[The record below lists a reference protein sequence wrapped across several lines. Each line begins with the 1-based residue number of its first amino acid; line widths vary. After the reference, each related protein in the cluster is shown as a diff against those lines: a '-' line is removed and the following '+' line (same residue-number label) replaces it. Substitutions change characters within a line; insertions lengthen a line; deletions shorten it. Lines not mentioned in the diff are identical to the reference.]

1 MAQAQRQPRF
11 AAHLQGI
18 ARLQRLAVYV
28 QLAARKRHISA
39 PQRVEFEC
47 GSLDTVDAWVRAT
60 LAPAVAFACSL
71 LRDRSLA
78 EDVVHDCFCR
88 LLKRADIYDLPN
100 DGTKLLYRSITNA
113 CINRTQRARPTTG
126 LMDGESGNRP
136 IDRLANERSVDP
148 GLAAEA
154 GELESALEMGLAKL
168 SVMQRA
174 AIQLK
179 SLGHSMDEIA
189 DTLGLTANNAGV
201 LVHRARHS
209 LALELA
215 PYLAK

>member
-1 MAQAQRQPRF
+1 LIRSRTV
-11 AAHLQGI
+11 
-18 ARLQRLAVYV
+18 AVPES
-28 QLAARKRHISA
+28 QKNA
-39 PQRVEFEC
+39 
-47 GSLDTVDAWVRAT
+47 VDDWVRAT
-60 LAPAVAFACSL
+60 LAPAVVFARSL
-71 LRDRSLA
+71 LRDKSQA

-113 CINRTQRARPTTG
+113 CINRTQRARPSIG
-126 LMDGESGNRP
+126 LADGEMGDRP
-136 IDRLANERSVDP
+136 LDRLANEKSVSP
-148 GLAAEA
+148 VESAQVS
-154 GELESALEMGLAKL
+154 ELESALEMGLAKL

-201 LVHRARHS
+201 IVHRARQT
-209 LALELA
+209 LATELA